1 MSEAVLKAAAR
12 FLRPPSLTRRKYE
25 TSKIRAAIF
34 SKENHPI
41 RSMVRRKEK
50 SRDFL
55 EIPEARKIPQA
66 KQTFPKKILT
76 QVEGV
81 PTVHPEV
88 LQRRLDFLLSDAA
101 VDQQISAPLREGLTA
116 YQTELFVWE
125 RQMRDLRKIYRAQ
138 YMQTLQRVTAQEAA
152 REAALYVEEAAERK
166 RTRLEKLKQKTIDL
180 KRRAILAD
188 RRRIDSRVNEAVE
201 VARRA
206 KTKSRQLAVLSKID
220 QTSDFQVEDEILPR
234 DVSSTL
240 LVRQLGN
247 GRKQT
252 IIKSRRMHR
261 MKNVYRDVL
270 ERSYDILPEDD
281 DVPESPFGFDG
292 AVLPTAETGLSQE
305 QVADL
310 YYVGF
315 SPQEKLELV
324 EKKIGMLQKR
334 LEAEEAVGDSTDPLT
349 QQLIDILSAAKAARL
364 EEEQAAISDANA
376 IRDDLK

>member
-1 MSEAVLKAAAR
+1 MSEALIAAAAR

-25 TSKIRAAIF
+25 TSKIRASIF

-50 SRDFL
+50 SREFM

-66 KQTFPKKILT
+66 KVTSLRKTLT
-76 QVEGV
+76 RVDGV
-81 PTVHPEV
+81 SPVDPEV

-101 VDQQISAPLREGLTA
+101 IQQQINTSLRPGLTP

-125 RQMRDLRKIYRAQ
+125 RQMRDIRKIYRAQ
-138 YMQTLQRVTAQEAA
+138 YMQTLQRVTTEEAA
-152 REAALYVEEAAERK
+152 REAALYAEEAAERK
-166 RTRLEKLKQKTIDL
+166 RIRLEKLKKKSLDL

-188 RRRIDSRVNEAVE
+188 RRRIDARVNEAVE
-201 VARRA
+201 VARRV
-206 KTKSRQLAVLSKID
+206 KTKSRKLGMLQMID
-220 QTSDFQVEDEILPR
+220 AGSDFQVNDDMLSR

-252 IIKSRRMHR
+252 IIKSRRMHKT
-261 MKNVYRDVL
+261 KNVFRDVL

-281 DVPESPFGFDG
+281 DVPESPFGFDSIM
-292 AVLPTAETGLSQE
+292 PTAESGLSPE

-315 SPQEKLELV
+315 TPQEKLELV
-324 EKKIGMLQKR
+324 EKKIAMLQKR
-334 LEAEEAVGDSTDPLT
+334 LEAEEKDGDSTDPLT

-364 EEEQAAISDANA
+364 EEEQAAQCDANA